1 MSDKKPDQ
9 TIPPVHHPL
18 MMHRLRKIVQK
29 LLDALNQLK
38 RKELSPLS
46 FRIGQIELLR
56 FVETERPTVP
66 LKGVIL
72 NVCDQIGSFLP
83 KLDSTQ
89 DHEALRRRLEDLLS
103 CSGANQ
109 VVFTPAKRPPR
120 TPPRPK
126 TMESQ
131 RMAQAD
137 LSSCSLPSHR
147 EWQIPTRWIG

>member
-1 MSDKKPDQ
+1 
-9 TIPPVHHPL
+9 
-18 MMHRLRKIVQK
+18 
-29 LLDALNQLK
+29 
-38 RKELSPLS
+38 
-46 FRIGQIELLR
+46 
-56 FVETERPTVP
+56 
-66 LKGVIL
+66 
-72 NVCDQIGSFLP
+72 
-83 KLDSTQ
+83 
-89 DHEALRRRLEDLLS
+89 LS

-120 TPPRPK
+120 TPSQPK